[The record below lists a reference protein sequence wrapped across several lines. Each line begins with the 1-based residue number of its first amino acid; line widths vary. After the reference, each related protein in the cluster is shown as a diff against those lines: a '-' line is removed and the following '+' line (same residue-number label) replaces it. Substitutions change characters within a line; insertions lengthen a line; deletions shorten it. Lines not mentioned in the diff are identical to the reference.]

1 MDFNNKAAFIT
12 GGASGLGFAIA
23 GALAERGVNLAL
35 ADIQPAALEV
45 AANAL
50 RETGVEVLTVQADVS
65 DREQVGAAV
74 EATVD
79 RYGAID
85 IVINNA
91 GVGDAGSPL
100 DSVTPEFFDWM
111 VQVNLYGVM
120 NVMSATV
127 PLLKKQGRGGLIL
140 NTSSM
145 AGLVLMPGW
154 NQGLYSATKMA
165 VLALSLDMRS
175 VLERHDIGVC
185 ALCPGLVETSIT
197 QNAGRLRPSNIT
209 DALPDFPEMLQSG
222 GMAAATAAE
231 IAVTGLALNK
241 AIIVTHPELWPLVE
255 TFHQTIRA
263 SFFE

>member
-1 MDFNNKAAFIT
+1 MEFNNEAAFVT
-12 GGASGLGFAIA
+12 GGANGLGFAIA
-23 GALAERGVNLAL
+23 RALADRGVDLAL
-35 ADIQPAALEV
+35 ADIQPDALEV

-50 RETGVEVLTVQADVS
+50 RKTGVEVLTVQADVS

-74 EATVD
+74 ETTVD

-91 GVGDAGSPL
+91 RVGDAGSPL
-100 DSVTPEFFDWM
+100 DSITPEFFDWM

-127 PLLKKQGRGGLIL
+127 PLLKKEGRGGRIL

-145 AGLVLMPGW
+145 AGLVVMPGW

-165 VLALSLDMRS
+165 SLDLRS
-175 VLERHDIGVC
+175 VLKIHDIGVC

-197 QNAGRLRPSNIT
+197 QNASCLRSSNIT
-209 DALPDFPEMLQSG
+209 DQLPDFPDMLQSG
-222 GMAAATAAE
+222 GMIAATAADF
-231 IAVTGLALNK
+231 AVAGLAQNK
-241 AIIVTHPELWPLVE
+241 AIIVNHPELWPLVE
-255 TFHQTIRA
+255 TFHETIRA